1 MNIDAI
7 LNRFAGEP
15 LDKQAL
21 SAYETWALG
30 HFHNRAEVASPQL
43 EVTLQLDL
51 CAAEAAF
58 RSTYADA
65 PGASLT
71 AYLYWRLL
79 EALELHP
86 CFTWRCLD
94 GRWYSFNNLPLY
106 FPVAVGGRER
116 FNDVL
121 LENPFRLDWPVFC
134 RRYHAAVA
142 GVLQLRI
149 PFDPIGS
156 AVWDIAVFIGN
167 LPNLQFTAFSIH
179 TQTVSTGRP
188 AFYFGKRY
196 QLEGKLQLPL
206 YVQFDHANT
215 DPYVLNLFLED
226 YERLLAGRQVQHV

>member
-1 MNIDAI
+1 MSIQAL
-7 LNRFAGEP
+7 LNRFAGAP
-15 LDKQAL
+15 LDEQAL
-21 SAYETWALG
+21 SAYESWALR
-30 HFHNRAEVASPQL
+30 HFHNHSEVADPHL
-43 EVTLQLDL
+43 EMTLQLDL
-51 CAAEAAF
+51 AAAEFAF
-58 RSTYADA
+58 RSAYAGA

-79 EALELHP
+79 QALELHP
-86 CFTWRCLD
+86 CFTWRRLD
-94 GRWYSFNNLPLY
+94 SRWYAFNNLPLY

-121 LENPFRLDWPVFC
+121 LESPFGLDWPIFC
-134 RRYHAAVA
+134 LRYHDAIAS
-142 GVLQLRI
+142 VLQLRI

-156 AVWDIAVFIGN
+156 AVWDIAIFIGN

-179 TQTVSTGRP
+179 RQTVSTGRP

-196 QLEGKLQLPL
+196 HAGGSLYLPL

-226 YERLLAGRQVQHV
+226 YQRLLAGR